1 MATPQDFAAS
11 FARALDL
18 FRDPDA
24 KEEQKAQ
31 FRTLAGTLKVDGVT
45 ISAQDGKL
53 LVNGAPVVGD
63 TLLQRLEFHSVKEI
77 AIPADPPVGEMFE
90 LLRALAAQP
99 GDEDIASRL
108 RASGA
113 SRVSVRMQTF
123 VFGTPIAPVSV
134 PPAPNARADVAPPP
148 PPDMPSAIRDTP
160 AAASGTEDIP
170 DIVREATAQSVGFSP
185 ASAARRTTG
194 ELIAQL

>member
-18 FRDPDA
+18 FRDLGA

-31 FRTLAGTLKVDGVT
+31 FRTLAGILKVDGVT

-77 AIPADPPVGEMFE
+77 AIPADPPLAEMFE
-90 LLRALAAQP
+90 LLRALADQP
-99 GDEDIASRL
+99 GEDDLAARL

-113 SRVSVRMQTF
+113 AHVSVRMQTF
-123 VFGTPIAPVSV
+123 VFGTPIAP
-134 PPAPNARADVAPPP
+134 PPP
-148 PPDMPSAIRDTP
+148 PSAKPGPEKPVPPPSRPGPSAAREEP
-160 AAASGTEDIP
+160 AAPSGMEDIP
-170 DIVREATAQSVGFSP
+170 QIVRESTAHSSGFS
-185 ASAARRTTG
+185 
-194 ELIAQL
+194 

>member
-18 FRDPDA
+18 FRDPGA
-24 KEEQKAQ
+24 KEDQKAQ
-31 FRTLAGTLKVDGVT
+31 FRTLAGILKVDGVT

-77 AIPADPPVGEMFE
+77 AIPADPPVAEMFE
-90 LLRALAAQP
+90 LLRALATQP
-99 GDEDIASRL
+99 GEEDIASRL

-113 SRVSVRMQTF
+113 TRVSVRMQTF
-123 VFGTPIAPVSV
+123 VFGTPL
-134 PPAPNARADVAPPP
+134 APPP
-148 PPDMPSAIRDTP
+148 TPASRARPSPDAAAAPPRAAPSGKRDTSDVE
-160 AAASGTEDIP
+160 SGTEDIP
-170 DIVREATAQSVGFSP
+170 DIV
-185 ASAARRTTG
+185 
-194 ELIAQL
+194 

>member
-18 FRDPDA
+18 FRDPGA
-24 KEEQKAQ
+24 KEEQKTQ
-31 FRTLAGTLKVDGVT
+31 FRALAGILKVDGVT

-123 VFGTPIAPVSV
+123 VFGTPSPAA
-134 PPAPNARADVAPPP
+134 PPATPRASPGADVA
-148 PPDMPSAIRDTP
+148 
-160 AAASGTEDIP
+160 
-170 DIVREATAQSVGFSP
+170 
-185 ASAARRTTG
+185 
-194 ELIAQL
+194 